1 MTTTNI
7 RSVKDDPAD
16 VACISAGIGAG
27 QALNML
33 PFSTAIRA
41 QPIVRHF
48 APNISIYHEGDPADH
63 VYKIVSGIVRDFRH
77 ISHGRRQITEFHS
90 AGDIFGFDDGSRI
103 SSVDAIGP
111 VSLLIYRWRGLA
123 ETGIDVMLST
133 KEIFVQLLR
142 HIERLHQHA
151 VLLGRRS
158 AVEKLAIFL
167 CRQATRT
174 GTVDWVALGMNRL
187 DIADHLGL
195 TVESVSRAFS
205 TLERQDLIE
214 IISAREIKLRNPAA
228 LARFDT

>member
-7 RSVKDDPAD
+7 RSVKTDPAD
-16 VACISAGIGAG
+16 VTCFGVGIGCDRVA
-27 QALNML
+27 
-33 PFSTAIRA
+33 STMPSPTVIGVP
-41 QPIVRHF
+41 PIMRHF
-48 APNISIYHEGDPADH
+48 GPNISIYHEGDPADR
-63 VYKIVSGIVRDFRH
+63 VYKIVSGVVRDFRH

-103 SSVDAIGP
+103 SSVDAIGS
-111 VSLLIYRWRGLA
+111 VSLLIYRWQGLA
-123 ETGIDVMLST
+123 ENGIDIMPST

-142 HIERLHQHA
+142 HIERLQQHA

-174 GTVDWVALGMNRL
+174 GTVDWVSLGMNRL

-195 TVESVSRAFS
+195 TVESVSRAFG
-205 TLERQDLIE
+205 TLERQSLIE
-214 IISAREIKLRNPAA
+214 IISAREIKLTNPAG
-228 LARFDT
+228 LSRFDA